1 MERSLSTTMSA
12 DTRVPAIS
20 SAGRLRPGIVLV
32 TLLTCQLMI
41 ILDIT
46 VMNVALPRIRT
57 DLHFSA
63 TNLSWVMN
71 AYTLVFGGLLLLGG
85 RAGDLFGRRNLFIAG
100 TALFTLA
107 SLAGGLAPSATWLLI
122 ARVVQGIGG
131 AMAGPST
138 LALLT
143 TTFSEPKARMRVLAL
158 FSGMSSA
165 GFAIGLIVGGL
176 LTEWLSWRSALFI
189 NVPFGLAVVVFAL
202 RYLPD
207 AGSDLRRS
215 RVSPWLRSAAA
226 SAPDARAAGGQ
237 PARLDLPGAVTSTGG
252 VAALVYG
259 FISAASHGW
268 SDAGTDIWLA
278 VGAALIAAFLTIE
291 ARTAQ
296 PLLPLR
302 LFVDRNRAAAYA
314 NMFLGPMAGMSMFF
328 FLTQYL
334 QEVRG
339 LSALATGFAFMPTAL
354 MMFTMIRLIPWLL
367 PRFGP
372 KPVTVIGTL
381 LMAAGLVLLT
391 RLTVDTAYFPMLFI
405 AMILIGSGIGLA
417 FSPLNVIIMSS
428 VAPTEAGAAGGA
440 LQTLQQTGAS
450 LGLAILVTIFGTA
463 ARDAG
468 GSAHHAL
475 VSGITTAFAGAVVI
489 AALTFVVAL
498 TFRSTRAAE

>member
-12 DTRVPAIS
+12 DTRVPAIAR
-20 SAGRLRPGIVLV
+20 AGRLRSGIVLV

-63 TNLSWVMN
+63 TSLSWVMN

-107 SLAGGLAPSATWLLI
+107 SLAGGLAPSATWLLV

-165 GFAIGLIVGGL
+165 GFAIGLIIGGL

-189 NVPFGLAVVVFAL
+189 NVPFGLAVVVLAL

-207 AGSDLRRS
+207 AQR
-215 RVSPWLRSAAA
+215 
-226 SAPDARAAGGQ
+226 Q
-237 PARLDLPGAVTSTGG
+237 PARLDLPGAVTATGG

-268 SDAGTDIWLA
+268 SNAGTDIWLA
-278 VGAALIAAFLTIE
+278 VGAILIAAFLTIE
-291 ARTAQ
+291 ARTDQ

-302 LFVDRNRAAAYA
+302 LFADRNRAAAYA

-334 QEVRG
+334 QEVLG
-339 LSALATGFAFMPTAL
+339 LSALTTGFAFMPTAL
-354 MMFTMIRLIPWLL
+354 LMFTMIRLIPRLL

-405 AMILIGSGIGLA
+405 AMILMGSGIGLA
-417 FSPLNVIIMSS
+417 FSPLNVLIMSS

-440 LQTLQQTGAS
+440 LQTLQQTGSS

-463 ARDAG
+463 SRDAG
-468 GSAHHAL
+468 GSAQHAL
-475 VSGITTAFAGAVVI
+475 VSGITAAFAGAVVI

-498 TFRSTRAAE
+498 TFRSPRPAD

>member
-20 SAGRLRPGIVLV
+20 SAGRLRSGIVLV

-46 VMNVALPRIRT
+46 VMNVALPRIHT

-63 TNLSWVMN
+63 TNLAWVMN

-107 SLAGGLAPSATWLLI
+107 SLAGGLAPSATWLLV

-176 LTEWLSWRSALFI
+176 LTEWLTWRSVLFI
-189 NVPFGLAVVVFAL
+189 NVPFGMAVVALAL

-207 AGSDLRRS
+207 G
-215 RVSPWLRSAAA
+215 
-226 SAPDARAAGGQ
+226 ARQ
-237 PARLDLPGAVTSTGG
+237 PARLDLPGAVTATGG

-278 VGAALIAAFLTIE
+278 VGAVLIAAFLAIE

-354 MMFTMIRLIPWLL
+354 MMFTMIRLIPRLL

-372 KPVTVIGTL
+372 KPVTVVGTL

-405 AMILIGSGIGLA
+405 AMILMGSGIGLA

-498 TFRSTRAAE
+498 TFRSTRPGE

>member
-1 MERSLSTTMSA
+1 MSTTMSA

-20 SAGRLRPGIVLV
+20 GAGRLRSGIVLV

-46 VMNVALPRIRT
+46 VMNVALPRIST

-189 NVPFGLAVVVFAL
+189 NVPFGLVVVVLAL

-207 AGSDLRRS
+207 AGLDLRRS
-215 RVSPWLRSAAA
+215 RVFPWSRSAAA
-226 SAPDARAAGGQ
+226 SEPVAPAAARQ
-237 PARLDLPGAVTSTGG
+237 PARLDLPGAVTATGG

-278 VGAALIAAFLTIE
+278 VGAVLIAAFLTIE

-302 LFVDRNRAAAYA
+302 LFADRNRAAAYA

-354 MMFTMIRLIPWLL
+354 MMFTMIRLIPRLL

-381 LMAAGLVLLT
+381 LMGSGLVLLT

-405 AMILIGSGIGLA
+405 AMILMGSGIGLA

-440 LQTLQQTGAS
+440 LQTLQQTGSS

-498 TFRSTRAAE
+498 TFRSTRPAK

>member
-1 MERSLSTTMSA
+1 MSTTISA
-12 DTRVPAIS
+12 DTRVSATS
-20 SAGRLRPGIVLV
+20 NAGRLRSGIVLV

-189 NVPFGLAVVVFAL
+189 NVPFGLAVVVLAL

-207 AGSDLRRS
+207 GVR
-215 RVSPWLRSAAA
+215 
-226 SAPDARAAGGQ
+226 Q
-237 PARLDLPGAVTSTGG
+237 PARLDLPGAVTATGG

-268 SDAGTDIWLA
+268 GDAGTDIWLA
-278 VGAALIAAFLTIE
+278 VGAALIAAFLAIE

-339 LSALATGFAFMPTAL
+339 LTALTTGFAFMPTAL
-354 MMFTMIRLIPWLL
+354 LMFTMIRLIPRLL

-372 KPVTVIGTL
+372 KPVTVIGTV
-381 LMAAGLVLLT
+381 LMATGLLLLT
-391 RLTVDTAYFPMLFI
+391 RLTVDSGYFPLLFI
-405 AMILIGSGIGLA
+405 AMILMGCGIGLA

-428 VAPTEAGAAGGA
+428 VPPAEAGAAGGA

-450 LGLAILVTIFGTA
+450 LGLAILVTVFGTA
-463 ARDAG
+463 SRNAG
-468 GSAHHAL
+468 GSAEHAL
-475 VSGITTAFAGAVVI
+475 VSGITTAFAAAVGI
-489 AALTFVVAL
+489 AVLTFAVAL
-498 TFRSTRAAE
+498 TFRSTRTAD

>member
-20 SAGRLRPGIVLV
+20 SAGRLRSGIVLV

-165 GFAIGLIVGGL
+165 GFAIGLIIGGL

-189 NVPFGLAVVVFAL
+189 NVPFGLAVVVLAL

-207 AGSDLRRS
+207 AER
-215 RVSPWLRSAAA
+215 
-226 SAPDARAAGGQ
+226 Q
-237 PARLDLPGAVTSTGG
+237 PARLDLPGAVTATGG

-268 SDAGTDIWLA
+268 SNAGTDIWLA
-278 VGAALIAAFLTIE
+278 VGAALIIAFLTIE
-291 ARTAQ
+291 ARAAQ

-302 LFVDRNRAAAYA
+302 LFADRNRAAAYA

-354 MMFTMIRLIPWLL
+354 MMFTMIRLIPRLL

-405 AMILIGSGIGLA
+405 AMILMGSGIGLA

-498 TFRSTRAAE
+498 TFRSTRPAE

>member
-20 SAGRLRPGIVLV
+20 SAGRLRSGIVLV

-165 GFAIGLIVGGL
+165 GFAIGLIIGGL

-189 NVPFGLAVVVFAL
+189 NVPFGLAVVMLAL

-207 AGSDLRRS
+207 AER
-215 RVSPWLRSAAA
+215 
-226 SAPDARAAGGQ
+226 Q
-237 PARLDLPGAVTSTGG
+237 PARLDLPGAVTATGG

-278 VGAALIAAFLTIE
+278 VGAALIIAFLTIE

-302 LFVDRNRAAAYA
+302 LFADRNRAAAYA

-339 LSALATGFAFMPTAL
+339 LSALTTGFAFMPTAL
-354 MMFTMIRLIPWLL
+354 MMFTMIRLIPRLL

-405 AMILIGSGIGLA
+405 AMILMGSGIGLA

-498 TFRSTRAAE
+498 TFRSTRPAE

>member
-1 MERSLSTTMSA
+1 MERSLSTTLSA
-12 DTRVPAIS
+12 DTRASAIPT
-20 SAGRLRPGIVLV
+20 AGRLRSGIVLV

-57 DLHFSA
+57 DLHFTA

-189 NVPFGLAVVVFAL
+189 NVPFGLAVVVLAL
-202 RYLPD
+202 RYLPIVE
-207 AGSDLRRS
+207 R
-215 RVSPWLRSAAA
+215 
-226 SAPDARAAGGQ
+226 Q
-237 PARLDLPGAVTSTGG
+237 PARLDLPGAVTATGG

-268 SDAGTDIWLA
+268 GDAGTVIWLA
-278 VGAALIAAFLTIE
+278 VGAASVAAFLTIE

-302 LFVDRNRAAAYA
+302 LFLDRNRAAAYA

-354 MMFTMIRLIPWLL
+354 LMFTMIRLIPRLL

-372 KPVTVIGTL
+372 KPVTVVGTIS
-381 LMAAGLVLLT
+381 MAAGLALLT
-391 RLTVDTAYFPMLFI
+391 RLTVDSGYFPLLFV
-405 AMILIGSGIGLA
+405 AMILMGCGIGLA

-428 VAPTEAGAAGGA
+428 VPPAEAGAAGGA

-463 ARDAG
+463 SRNAG
-468 GSAHHAL
+468 GSAQHAL
-475 VSGITTAFAGAVVI
+475 VSGITTAFAAAVGI
-489 AALTFVVAL
+489 AALTFAVAL
-498 TFRSTRAAE
+498 TFRSTRPTT

>member
-1 MERSLSTTMSA
+1 MSTTMSA

-20 SAGRLRPGIVLV
+20 SAGRLGSGIVLV

-107 SLAGGLAPSATWLLI
+107 SLAGGLAPSATWLLV

-176 LTEWLSWRSALFI
+176 LTEWLTWRSALFI
-189 NVPFGLAVVVFAL
+189 NVPFGMAVVALAL

-207 AGSDLRRS
+207 G
-215 RVSPWLRSAAA
+215 
-226 SAPDARAAGGQ
+226 ARQ
-237 PARLDLPGAVTSTGG
+237 PARLDLPGAVTATGG

-278 VGAALIAAFLTIE
+278 VGAVLIAAFLAIE

-354 MMFTMIRLIPWLL
+354 MMFTMIRLIPRLL

-405 AMILIGSGIGLA
+405 AMILMGSGIGLA

-498 TFRSTRAAE
+498 TFRSTRPAE